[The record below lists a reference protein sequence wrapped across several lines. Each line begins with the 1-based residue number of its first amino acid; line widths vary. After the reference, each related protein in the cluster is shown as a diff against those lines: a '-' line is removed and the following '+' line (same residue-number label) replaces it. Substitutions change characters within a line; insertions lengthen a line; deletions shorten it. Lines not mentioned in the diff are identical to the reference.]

1 MVRRLWWRI
10 REPRVEKMIYFI
22 VYVGVVILAA
32 ATSLNP
38 PMTISDPLGPVLTVT
53 WVVLWVF
60 SALIGACSV
69 FSGWWAAERIGLWL
83 GLLGVLIYSSV
94 VVALHVTG
102 GGSRL
107 AQLTVLW
114 IAAAFYGVR
123 LHRIWGHDFEP
134 RHQP

>member
-1 MVRRLWWRI
+1 
-10 REPRVEKMIYFI
+10 MIYFI

-94 VVALHVTG
+94 VVALHITG

>member
-1 MVRRLWWRI
+1 MIRKLWFRI

-22 VYVGVVILAA
+22 VYVGIVILATL
-32 ATSLNP
+32 TSVNP
-38 PMTISDPLGPVLTVT
+38 PMTISEPLGPVLTVT

-60 SALIGACSV
+60 SALIGVFSV
-69 FSGWWAAERIGLWL
+69 FSGWWEAERIGLWL
-83 GLLGVLIYSSV
+83 GLLGVIIYSSV
-94 VVALHVTG
+94 VVVLHFNG

-123 LHRIWGHDFEP
+123 LHHIWGHDFEP